1 MLQKVLTL
9 KRQNLALWTQ
19 MGAILSGLTDD
30 KGAVRDMTAD
40 EKTSWEKMDAEFDA
54 RRKEIAGLEAAIER
68 QHRHDERQAG
78 LDRLD
83 TREAGRGGAPA
94 GAGAGTTPEKD
105 SARRAFRS
113 FITQAPG
120 DWDSETRDLLAQQRA
135 LVPAQ
140 ARQMGQCYVLPGR
153 RDLVFGEGAEK
164 RALTAAANA
173 TVAEDFMREL
183 DVALKDFSGIAQAAR
198 FVNTDTGADMP
209 FPTLNDTANK
219 AHLLAELSA
228 AATNVDPTTAAV
240 VMQAFLYTS
249 DIVLTP
255 NQLMQ
260 DSAFNPESWLARV
273 LGERMGRG
281 MNFDG
286 TLADGSSKPRGLITA
301 IMADTTE
308 LKAASA
314 TAIAFGDIVNLY
326 HAVDPAYRQGPKV
339 AFMMHDD
346 VLKVVEKIVD
356 SNGRP
361 IFRPANDAVG
371 SVATIYNRP
380 VFINQDMDNTVAED
394 KESIVFGDF
403 NHFVV
408 RRALNPILVRLNE
421 RYAEYF
427 QTGFVMFE
435 RWDSDLIGGA
445 GRALRLLSHNLA

>member
-1 MLQKVLTL
+1 MLQKILQL

-19 MGAILSGLTDD
+19 MSAILTGLTDD
-30 KGAVRDMTAD
+30 KGAVREMTAD
-40 EKTSWEKMDAEFDA
+40 EQTSWNKMDVEFEG
-54 RRKEIAGLEAAIER
+54 RRKEIDGLQAAVER
-68 QHRHDERQAG
+68 QHKHDERQAE
-78 LDRLD
+78 LDKLD
-83 TREAGRGGAPA
+83 TREAGRGGAP
-94 GAGAGTTPEKD
+94 GTAPTPEKD
-105 SARRAFRS
+105 STRRAFRA
-113 FITQAPG
+113 FLTQAPS
-120 DWDSETRDLLAQQRA
+120 DWDSETRDLLAQQRS

-140 ARQMGQCYVLPGR
+140 ARQMGQAYVLPGR
-153 RDLVFGEGAEK
+153 RGYVFGESAEK

-219 AHLLAELSA
+219 AHLLAETVA

-249 DIVLTP
+249 DIVLAP

-260 DSAFNPESWLARV
+260 DSAFDPESWLARV

-281 MNFDG
+281 MNFDA

-301 IMADTTE
+301 ILADTTE

-326 HAVDPAYRQGPKV
+326 HAVDPAYRNGPKV

-346 VLKVVEKIVD
+346 ILKVVEKIVD

-380 VFINQDMDNTVAED
+380 VVINQDMDSAVVED

-421 RYAEYF
+421 RYAEFF

-435 RWDSDLIGGA
+435 RWDSDLVGGA